1 MLGGLQLPEGAAA
14 MSRLHRLDPV
24 RSLTDATFASSN
36 DKLGLASGRSP
47 GARTTKMAEFLNHYA
62 EISRC
67 SGHS

>member
-1 MLGGLQLPEGAAA
+1 MLGGLQLLEGAAA

-47 GARTTKMAEFLNHYA
+47 GARTTEFLNHYA